1 METTHL
7 VLNVLGWVFLLGSWA
22 IYFFNKK
29 KEMRLYRIQIAA
41 NAIALI
47 CFATNLIL
55 RFT

>member
-7 VLNVLGWVFLLGSWA
+7 VLNVLGWVFLLGSWV

-29 KEMRLYRIQIAA
+29 KEMRLYKIQLAA
-41 NAIALI
+41 NVIAFI

>member
-29 KEMRLYRIQIAA
+29 KEMRLYWIQLAA
-41 NAIALI
+41 NVIALI

-55 RFT
+55 KFT